1 MNKHSRAFSRLGKG
15 KPKRQSAVERRR
27 SSRKQIVPDQMIELA
42 AEAIRDGHTTVASF
56 LAPFH
61 PDLRF
66 TAFRA
71 YTSAMFSFMAKC
83 FSETPLSVS
92 IGTAKHPSRAKRN
105 QAKKSPRLSRER
117 AKR

>member
-1 MNKHSRAFSRLGKG
+1 
-15 KPKRQSAVERRR
+15 
-27 SSRKQIVPDQMIELA
+27 MIELA

-71 YTSAMFSFMAKC
+71 YVSAMFSFMAKC

-92 IGTAKHPSRAKRN
+92 IGTAKQPRPRAKRK
-105 QAKKSPRLSRER
+105 QAKKSLRLTRQR